1 MLSKKAHRSKRGR
14 VGGFAANSFKK
25 IGAMERGRRSIAPI
39 FLKRKSS
46 KRGVCAACAPL
57 ATFPLGSIIFRH
69 DNMLYAATRSR
80 IENIRGIP
88 DLAEVEGIHHII

>member
-46 KRGVCAACAPL
+46 KTGVCSVCARLAA
-57 ATFPLGSIIFRH
+57 FSLGSIIFWH
-69 DNMLYAATRSR
+69 DNMLYAATCSR

-88 DLAEVEGIHHII
+88 SVAEVEGIHHI